1 MAPVRQYKLPIEHYL
16 MNISNREMK
25 PNKRTTM
32 DIRIHDI
39 DRCFRSD
46 FVDYLS
52 SPELAAIL
60 GVKVFGSIGGRA

>member
-1 MAPVRQYKLPIEHYL
+1 
-16 MNISNREMK
+16 
-25 PNKRTTM
+25 M

-52 SPELAAIL
+52 SSELAAVL
-60 GVKVFGSIGGRA
+60 GVKVIGSIGDRA